1 MMTKEQVFEEFKIA
15 KQKDLQQS
23 TQNEPYEDVFTNR
36 LQLLNSHK
44 VAKKSNPKMY
54 RNLDINFDN
63 LILAYSSPVPVD
75 HFYKKVFGKTL
86 SEYTHDKSL
95 IANQDFK
102 KGTQIA
108 FLVDMWE
115 HSYLLDTTKDKYLD
129 SIWRIIN
136 WSIVNDRIQGE

>member
-1 MMTKEQVFEEFKIA
+1 MIDKQTIFEEFKIA

-75 HFYKKVFGKTL
+75 HFYKKVFGL
-86 SEYTHDKSL
+86 SLQEYKY
-95 IANQDFK
+95 K
-102 KGTQIA
+102 
-108 FLVDMWE
+108 
-115 HSYLLDTTKDKYLD
+115 KYLEEMTEKQKEKEEKLKKEEKEKLKIED
-129 SIWRIIN
+129 VEEITFN
-136 WSIVNDRIQGE
+136 

>member
-1 MMTKEQVFEEFKIA
+1 MIDKQTIFEEFKIA

-23 TQNEPYEDVFTNR
+23 TTNEPYEDVFTNR

-75 HFYKKVFGKTL
+75 YFYNRIFGMSLQEYKYKKYVEEMTEKQK
-86 SEYTHDKSL
+86 EKEE
-95 IANQDFK
+95 AK
-102 KGTQIA
+102 KKESQIEDVKEVT
-108 FLVDMWE
+108 F
-115 HSYLLDTTKDKYLD
+115 
-129 SIWRIIN
+129 N
-136 WSIVNDRIQGE
+136 

>member
-1 MMTKEQVFEEFKIA
+1 MIDKQILFDEFKIA

-54 RNLDINFDN
+54 RHLDVNFDN

-75 HFYKKVFGKTL
+75 HFYKKVFGLTL
-86 SEYTHDKSL
+86 QEYKY
-95 IANQDFK
+95 K
-102 KGTQIA
+102 KYVEEMTEKQKEKEEKLKKEKKEKLKIEDVEEIT
-108 FLVDMWE
+108 F
-115 HSYLLDTTKDKYLD
+115 
-129 SIWRIIN
+129 N
-136 WSIVNDRIQGE
+136 

>member
-1 MMTKEQVFEEFKIA
+1 MIDKQTIFEEFKIA

-75 HFYKKVFGKTL
+75 HFYKKVFGL
-86 SEYTHDKSL
+86 SLQEYKY
-95 IANQDFK
+95 K
-102 KGTQIA
+102 KYVEEMTEKQKEKEEKLKKEEKEKLKIEDVEEIT
-108 FLVDMWE
+108 F
-115 HSYLLDTTKDKYLD
+115 
-129 SIWRIIN
+129 N
-136 WSIVNDRIQGE
+136 

>member
-1 MMTKEQVFEEFKIA
+1 MIDKETIFEEFKIA

-86 SEYTHDKSL
+86 SEYTHDKRIEEMTEL
-95 IANQDFK
+95 QKEKEEKLK
-102 KGTQIA
+102 KEQKEKLKIEDVKEIT
-108 FLVDMWE
+108 F
-115 HSYLLDTTKDKYLD
+115 
-129 SIWRIIN
+129 N
-136 WSIVNDRIQGE
+136 

>member
-1 MMTKEQVFEEFKIA
+1 MIDKQTIFEEFKIA

-23 TQNEPYEDVFTNR
+23 TTNEPYEDCFTNR

-75 HFYKKVFGKTL
+75 HFYKKVFGL
-86 SEYTHDKSL
+86 SLQEYKY
-95 IANQDFK
+95 K
-102 KGTQIA
+102 KYVEEMTEKQKEKEEKLKKEQKEKLKIEDVEEIT
-108 FLVDMWE
+108 F
-115 HSYLLDTTKDKYLD
+115 
-129 SIWRIIN
+129 N
-136 WSIVNDRIQGE
+136 